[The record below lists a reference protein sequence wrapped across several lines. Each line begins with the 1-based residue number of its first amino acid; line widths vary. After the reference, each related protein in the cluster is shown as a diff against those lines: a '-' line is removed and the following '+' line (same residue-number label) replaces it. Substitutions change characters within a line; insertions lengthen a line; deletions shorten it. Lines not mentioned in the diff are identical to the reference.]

1 MKVLEKILARI
12 IKHNN
17 PAGAAIG
24 KDSFDAYVKALKCDP
39 VSSFGGIVAFT
50 SVVDENLAAK
60 LNEIFLEVVCA
71 PEYTEAAISI
81 LKKKKDRRLL
91 NQKKSI
97 LNEKNNFQVYS
108 WRCNCSGC

>member
-1 MKVLEKILARI
+1 MIMHAAI

-50 SVVDENLAAK
+50 SIVDEKLA
-60 LNEIFLEVVCA
+60 
-71 PEYTEAAISI
+71 
-81 LKKKKDRRLL
+81 
-91 NQKKSI
+91 KS
-97 LNEKNNFQVYS
+97 
-108 WRCNCSGC
+108 